1 MQLGNIGSQRNIENI
16 YKRYDGRNRKNMN
29 DKKVSDERNQ
39 TDKNKDRLTDDIEFL
54 KVGILCS
61 KIERYNN
68 EKKSDEINQVNIIY
82 DKEYDERDKIGEK
95 QRINIEYRYLIFE
108 SDKIDF

>member
-1 MQLGNIGSQRNIENI
+1 MNLLGDILNTGDNVEDQEDYGFTGSFFKIVPTVIYEYTKNKLINMQLENLRSHINMKNI
-16 YKRYDGRNRKNMN
+16 
-29 DKKVSDERNQ
+29 DKKYDERNQ
-39 TDKNKDRLTDDIEFL
+39 MDVID
-54 KVGILCS
+54 
-61 KIERYNN
+61 
-68 EKKSDEINQVNIIY
+68 